1 MNRKIKFQTI
11 WIIPILA
18 GILLGLI
25 GCSKAADHSNREVL
39 SVGSA
44 AAPEYSYEG
53 EIPMENGVT
62 SESFDSFADTSLKN
76 EPADSAG
83 GAALPENRKLIQT
96 VRMTVET
103 NDLDTLM
110 GTLNAQIG
118 TLSGYVENQYV
129 YNGSSYRGSRI
140 RNAEL
145 TVRIPADS
153 VSAFVDQVSG
163 AANVISSNKSVDDVT
178 LSYVATE
185 SRMNALKTEETRLL
199 ELLAQA
205 ETMDDLLTIES
216 RLTDV
221 RTELERVTSTLRVY
235 DNQVDYAT
243 VYLTISEVT
252 EYTVVEEAPA
262 TMGQRIASG
271 FKSTLRDIGEGAED
285 FCVYVVVN
293 LPYILFWAAVL
304 TVVIL
309 LLRKRK
315 KKKKQPEIQQ
325 PE

>member
-1 MNRKIKFQTI
+1 MKKKVKFQTI
-11 WIIPILA
+11 WVIPILA
-18 GILLGLI
+18 AILLGLI
-25 GCSKAADHSNREVL
+25 GCSKAVDNSSREVL

-44 AAPEYSYEG
+44 AAPEYSYE
-53 EIPMENGVT
+53 NGVPG
-62 SESFDSFADTSLKN
+62 EKMDAAADVVLDN
-76 EPADSAG
+76 EAANSSAP
-83 GAALPENRKLIQT
+83 ALPQNRKLIQNI
-96 VRMTVET
+96 RMTVET
-103 NDLDTLM
+103 DDLDTLM
-110 GTLNAQIG
+110 GTLNTRIG
-118 TLSGYVENQYV
+118 ELSGYVENQYI
-129 YNGSSYRGSRI
+129 YNGSGYSGSRI

-163 AANVISSNKSVDDVT
+163 SANVVSSNKTVDDVT

-185 SRMNALKTEETRLL
+185 SRMTALKTEETRLL
-199 ELLAQA
+199 ELLAKA

-221 RTELERVTSTLRVY
+221 RTELEQVTSTLRVY

-252 EYTVVEEAPA
+252 EYTVVEEPPA

-271 FKSTLRDIGEGAED
+271 FRSTLRDIGEGAED
-285 FCVYVVVN
+285 FCVFFVVN
-293 LPYILFWAAVL
+293 IPYLVFWAAVL

-309 LLRKRK
+309 LLRHRK
-315 KKKKQPEIQQ
+315 KKKAAKNTISTEKPE
-325 PE
+325 